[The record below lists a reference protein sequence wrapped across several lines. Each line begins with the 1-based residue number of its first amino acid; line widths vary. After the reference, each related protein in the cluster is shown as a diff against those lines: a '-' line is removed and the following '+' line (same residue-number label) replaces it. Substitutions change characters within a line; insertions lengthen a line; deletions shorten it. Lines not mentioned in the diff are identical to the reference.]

1 MTRTLAQST
10 LVTFLFASGAAFAQ
24 EGTYQEGFH
33 PKMGLAMLSWEVA
46 APVGSLHDWE
56 GNVTPSGGEFEVRS
70 CVAKQLSVGAATT
83 WNWFNQNINSLTET
97 QGNVTFTGPIYRR
110 MNSFSLRATGHYY
123 FTENAFQPYAGV
135 PAVHQR
141 GTLDQRLLVWAR
153 SRDRCPLPGV
163 PRPGA
168 GLDGPL
174 PVDDGQVLHGQRRG
188 VVRVPDWP
196 RVDVLIAGSP
206 CSER

>member
-135 PAVHQR
+135 
-141 GTLDQRLLVWAR
+141 GIGGVWTSTYQQSINVAR
-153 SRDRCPLPGV
+153 STNGFWF
-163 PRPGA
+163 
-168 GLDGPL
+168 GLDPEIGALYRVSPGL
-174 PVDDGQVLHGQRRG
+174 ALDLM
-188 VVRVPDWP
+188 VRYQWTTAKFSTVNDAAWFGFQIG
-196 RVDVLIAGSP
+196 LASMF
-206 CSER
+206 